1 MTAKQHL
8 TRFSAIVLPLAAVVG
23 MSSAAQADEWTPTR
37 NIEFIAP
44 ANPGG
49 GWDTL
54 VRTTSRVTSPLA
66 SAGFSVWSQ
75 SATL

>member
-54 VRTTSRVTSPLA
+54 VRTTSRVIQEEGLA
-66 SAGFSVWSQ
+66 ERSFG
-75 SATL
+75 